1 MKTQIKDQYDF
12 GQASPTAQP
21 GFEVFQQ
28 ASGTFWF
35 FHGNDVEGLPALF
48 SQPYSSSDAAHRGLN
63 AAIVLLKKQPA
74 AVREDSTG
82 WYFTLQSGNNQELA
96 RSRPF
101 PDREQCEKM
110 QRYFQK
116 VAGSPNPLVKQPG
129 KVAKNAKQQGKTGA
143 QDFPARYSFR
153 LFFYPTGK
161 NMPLSGRIEHI
172 QNQEQ
177 ATFKGLD
184 GAAIA
189 AFLQQQIPEFAGP
202 TPAVPPVRRENV
214 RALPAVL
221 ATSGS
226 ASMQEPVELVLT
238 AEGIPAGCAVE
249 GCTLA
254 LRHMDTQK
262 LTALHNVE
270 ARQGQNGQI
279 QIRLNASGLPAGT
292 YHLSASVWLQDQPA
306 NASAVYRLQG
316 TGWLQ
321 LV

>member
-1 MKTQIKDQYDF
+1 
-12 GQASPTAQP
+12 
-21 GFEVFQQ
+21 
-28 ASGTFWF
+28 
-35 FHGNDVEGLPALF
+35 
-48 SQPYSSSDAAHRGLN
+48 
-63 AAIVLLKKQPA
+63 
-74 AVREDSTG
+74 
-82 WYFTLQSGNNQELA
+82 
-96 RSRPF
+96 
-101 PDREQCEKM
+101 
-110 QRYFQK
+110 
-116 VAGSPNPLVKQPG
+116 
-129 KVAKNAKQQGKTGA
+129 
-143 QDFPARYSFR
+143 
-153 LFFYPTGK
+153 
-161 NMPLSGRIEHI
+161 MPLSGRIEHI

-238 AEGIPAGCAVE
+238 ADGIPAGCAVE